1 LWFPAGG
8 ALSLELSIIDIDDY
22 SIKGEQVSE
31 ETISKAIVTV
41 NMLLGLGGARAGKM
55 CERAGVRKLLRKN
68 IVTRSFT
75 ICPATTIP
83 RWRSWR

>member
-1 LWFPAGG
+1 LGG
-8 ALSLELSIIDIDDY
+8 TLSLELFIIDDY

-41 NMLLGLGGARAGKM
+41 NVLLGLGGARAGKM
-55 CERAGVRKLLRKN
+55 RERAGVRKPLRKN
-68 IVTRSFT
+68 IATRSFT
-75 ICPATTIP
+75 ICPATTP